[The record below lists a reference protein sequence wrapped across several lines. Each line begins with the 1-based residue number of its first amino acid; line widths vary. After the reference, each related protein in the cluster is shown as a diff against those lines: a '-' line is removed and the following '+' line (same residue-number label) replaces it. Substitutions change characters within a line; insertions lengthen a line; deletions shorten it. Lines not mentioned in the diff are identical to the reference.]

1 MYAPYSYYYEVY
13 HGSQLTPDQWPA
25 AAREAEAYID
35 LLTFGRLKN
44 GAPVTDEVQMAVCAV
59 AEVVGVAPP
68 VPPAP
73 MGLKASATTGTA
85 RAMLMTQPQAHSFRK
100 INWQRRTCT
109 SPGPA
114 RCGMRGCKYAG
125 C

>member
-35 LLTFGRLKN
+35 LLTYQRLKN

-59 AEVVGVAPP
+59 AEVVGRCRA
-68 VPPAP
+68 ARASRAD
-73 MGLKASATTGTA
+73 GLKSVSNDGYSESYADDAATSAQFSEDKLA
-85 RAMLMTQPQAHSFRK
+85 AADLYLPRS
-100 INWQRRTCT
+100 
-109 SPGPA
+109 SPL
-114 RCGMRGCKYAG
+114 RYAG
-125 C
+125 V